1 MLKPLLTAYCICDR
15 FTNIYMSDK
24 TAIIREAQKYLAR
37 GQIDKAIAEWEKLV
51 VEYPDGN
58 AFNTIGDLYLKSG
71 NQENAISYFHKAAD
85 YFRTEGFTLKALAL
99 YKKVLNLNSSDA
111 VSLLAVGE
119 LNEEKGL
126 VTDAIKFYLAAADSL
141 SKTGKKDRLLEIY
154 EKIISLS
161 PSNIPLRIKIAD
173 IYTKQGL
180 LSEAMKHYLQIAGI
194 YAEKGQAENAIDN
207 YRKVLDIEPANK
219 DAILGLNR
227 FYEKSGKIQQAIEQ
241 VQDALEILPQD
252 ADILLRAAELHLASG
267 SVAEAKQY
275 LAELTDIEP
284 ANISAK
290 KLLGDLYIKEGDR
303 QMGWQEYLPVL
314 DEMIMEEKYDDAIQL
329 LESFKDIDPL
339 ETGKRLVSLY
349 RQLDE
354 QAQVASELLTLGNV
368 FLKKTMQKEALNCFR
383 EALLI
388 TPDDDALKSNIIA
401 LEKDLSFEEASAEA
415 EKPLDEALIEADI
428 FIRYGLYDNAL
439 SLLETHKLQ
448 EPDNIDLH
456 LKLKSVHTNTGNT
469 EYAVSE
475 CLILKDLYEKSGDH
489 VRAQQILQE
498 AARISPGDERLAGFE
513 LPLETSIISAAE
525 EGASLEQ
532 YQEELAEADFY
543 AKQGLVQ
550 EAREILE
557 KLQARLPGNEEIG
570 HRLTSL
576 SQIMEPG
583 VQEGIEEAHVIP
595 QETGFGEGEIFEP
608 QEIEPQEIQE
618 PELDNDVM
626 DIFNEFKKGIE
637 NELEEEDYETHYNLG
652 IAYKEMGLLDD
663 AIREFQ
669 TAKNDSNKFVS
680 SSNMLGLCYME
691 KGLYSLAIEVFRS
704 AVANM
709 KTQDESY
716 WAMKYDL
723 AEAYEKDG
731 KAKDA
736 LELYTEVYGWNSKF
750 RSVSD
755 KISHVKAQ
763 IGEDIDQKK
772 PRDRKDRVSYI

>member
-1 MLKPLLTAYCICDR
+1 
-15 FTNIYMSDK
+15 MSDK
-24 TAIIREAQKYLAR
+24 TAIIKEAQKYLAR
-37 GQIDKAIAEWEKLV
+37 GQVDKAIAEWEKV
-51 VEYPDGN
+51 AAEYPDGN
-58 AFNTIGDLYLKSG
+58 AFNTIGDLYLKGG
-71 NQENAISYFHKAAD
+71 NQENAISYYHKAAD

-99 YKKVLNLNSSDA
+99 YKKVLNLNSSEA
-111 VSLLAVGE
+111 ASLLAVGE

-141 SKTGKKDRLLEIY
+141 SKEGRKDKLLEIY

-180 LSEAMKHYLQIAGI
+180 SSEAMKHYLDIAGI
-194 YAEKGQAENAIDN
+194 YAEKGKTENAIDN
-207 YRKVLDIEPANK
+207 YRKVLDIEPASK
-219 DAILGLNR
+219 DAILGLNI
-227 FYEKSGKIQQAIEQ
+227 FYEKSGKTQQAIEQ
-241 VQDALEILPQD
+241 IKDAFQILPQD
-252 ADILLRAAELHLASG
+252 TDILLRAAELHLAAG
-267 SVAEAKQY
+267 SMADAKQY
-275 LAELTDIEP
+275 LSQIIDVEP
-284 ANISAK
+284 ANIKAK

-303 QMGWQEYLPVL
+303 ERGWKEYLPVL

-329 LESFKDIDPL
+329 LESFKDIDPI

-354 QAQVASELLTLGNV
+354 QEHVASELIELGNV
-368 FLKKTMQKEALNCFR
+368 FLERNKQKEALNCFK
-383 EALLI
+383 EALVI
-388 TPDDDALKSNIIA
+388 TPDDDLLKSKIVA
-401 LEKDLSFEEASAEA
+401 LEKDISFEASSAEA
-415 EKPLDEALIEADI
+415 AKPLDEALIEADI

-439 SLLETHKLQ
+439 TLLETHKLQ

-456 LKLKSVHTNTGNT
+456 IKLKAIYVNNGNT
-469 EYAVSE
+469 DQAVAE
-475 CLILKDLYEKSGDH
+475 CLALRELYEKSGDQAQ
-489 VRAQQILQE
+489 AQQMLQE
-498 AARISPGDERLAGFE
+498 ASQISPGDERLAGFM
-513 LPLETSIISAAE
+513 LPLEESIISPPE
-525 EGASLEQ
+525 EAASLED

-543 AKQGLVQ
+543 TKQGLVR

-557 KLQARLPGNEEIG
+557 KLQSRLPGNEEIG

-576 SQIMEPG
+576 SQIVEPV
-583 VQEGIEEAHVIP
+583 VQESTEEVQEMP
-595 QETGFGEGEIFEP
+595 QEAGFAEGEVFEP

-637 NELEEEDYETHYNLG
+637 KELEEEDYETHYNLG

-669 TAKNDSNKFVS
+669 NAKNDPKKFIS
-680 SSNMLGLCYME
+680 SSNLLGLCYME
-691 KGLYSLAIEVFRS
+691 KGLYSLAIEVFKS
-704 AVANM
+704 AITSM
-709 KTQDESY
+709 QTKDESY

-736 LELYTEVYGWNSKF
+736 LALYTEVYGWNAKF
-750 RSVSD
+750 KSVPD
-755 KISHVKAQ
+755 KISHLKAQ
-763 IGEDIDQKK
+763 VGEDIDQKK